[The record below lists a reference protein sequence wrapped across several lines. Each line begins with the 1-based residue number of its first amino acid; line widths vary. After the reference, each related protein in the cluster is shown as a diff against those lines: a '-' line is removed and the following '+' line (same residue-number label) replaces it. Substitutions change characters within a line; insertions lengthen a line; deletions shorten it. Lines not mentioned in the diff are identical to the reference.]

1 MEDRLRN
8 DFEAVRHVIFYR
20 FPTCKT
26 RMGLV
31 QRSDQDDAP
40 GFPGLSDAQLGS
52 VAEDRLATAVMLSA
66 AGTAA
71 VAVPLLDLGFDLY
84 PRRIRTLRAHPVQVK
99 ARSFLEPD
107 GEFQASVGSLHP
119 DPNGYVLL
127 PYIPPPDWQ
136 LHARLWVI
144 PIPEFLNLAQPH
156 GNGYL
161 FSGYLD
167 ERFRRSAANQ
177 FLVDADNLD
186 RQWLDRIP
194 GWKDPVRTPRLGP
207 SPNVQEVPRSASR
220 TFGKY
225 GELWLASQLM
235 RAGLQNV
242 VVAQDRLR
250 VDCVDLLLHD
260 LRSFAIG
267 GLVVHTS
274 SLNARGVVQFRIRQD
289 TFFIDPHLLVVV
301 IPCMSDGALHDS
313 AFLVPAADIPA
324 VTTVS
329 SDRGDPGYQGSFR
342 LEPLAE
348 KMRAFAVPMEKLGV
362 TVLERLFLT

>member
-1 MEDRLRN
+1 MALLQPSGED
-8 DFEAVRHVIFYR
+8 DVAAGV
-20 FPTCKT
+20 
-26 RMGLV
+26 
-31 QRSDQDDAP
+31 
-40 GFPGLSDAQLGS
+40 PGLSDAQLGS
-52 VAEDRLATAVMLSA
+52 VAEDRLATAILLSA

-71 VAVPLLDLGFDLY
+71 VAFPLLDLGFDLY

-107 GEFQASVGSLHP
+107 GEFQASVGSLRA

-127 PYIPPPDWQ
+127 PYIPPPEWQ
-136 LHARLWVI
+136 LDARLWAI
-144 PIPEFLNLAQPH
+144 PIPEFLKLAMPH
-156 GNGYL
+156 GDGYL

-167 ERFRRSAANQ
+167 KRFDRPANN
-177 FLVDADNLD
+177 FLVDADHLR

-194 GWKDPVRTPRLGP
+194 GWKDPIRAPRLGP
-207 SPNVQEVPRSASR
+207 SPNVPEVPRPASR
-220 TFGKY
+220 AFGKY

-260 LRSFAIG
+260 LRSVAIG

-289 TFFIDPHLLVVV
+289 TFFIDPHLFVVV
-301 IPCMSDGALHDS
+301 IPCMSDGALHDT
-313 AFLVPAADIPA
+313 AFLIPAADVPA
-324 VTTVS
+324 LTTIS

-342 LEPLAE
+342 LDPLAE
-348 KMRAFAVPMEKLGV
+348 KMRPFAIPMGNLGA
-362 TVLERLFLT
+362 TVLQRLFPTQDS